1 MCDPSLYQDWTF
13 LHNGHEVTIRDFP
26 NKYEAADEFRRLYGY
41 YPNIN
46 AVQAQPTHHHPSN

>member
-46 AVQAQPTHHHPSN
+46 AVQAQPTHHH